1 MYCLCFCPLLFKF
14 NNTFYYIHYLE
25 FNKITLENNLH
36 CQKAA
41 SVCQVFYV
49 NVLKTI
55 QVPLF
60 FHNTIILYIFESSL
74 NHVSLF
80 TLNNITYNIKY
91 NNKRYVKLKI
101 ITE

>member
-1 MYCLCFCPLLFKF
+1 MLRIMPFLLLMYCLRFYPLLFKF
-14 NNTFYYIHYLE
+14 NNTFYCIHYLE

-41 SVCQVFYV
+41 SVCQVFRV

-60 FHNTIILYIFESSL
+60 FTIQSFYIFLSP
-74 NHVSLF
+74 V
-80 TLNNITYNIKY
+80 
-91 NNKRYVKLKI
+91 
-101 ITE
+101 